1 MTLDK
6 NRDYKTLY
14 DTDYVLVEVESQKPI
29 EGYNIINHY
38 TSVIDEYNLMLSKNM
53 LEYIPMNRLTREEK
67 NKYLNAMKGK
77 N

>member
-6 NRDYKTLY
+6 NRDHKTLY

-38 TSVIDEYNLMLSKNM
+38 TSVIDEYNLMLNKNM
-53 LEYIPMNRLTREEK
+53 LEYIPMTRLTREEK
-67 NKYLNAMKGK
+67 NKYLNAMKGT